1 MIVDTHIEKIVVLIE
16 QQLMVEVMV
25 ERGLVMGLGLG
36 DEIDEVDDELLD
48 VVILLE
54 VTDVDVVDNETMVV
68 QPLNID

>member
-1 MIVDTHIEKIVVLIE
+1 
-16 QQLMVEVMV
+16 MV